1 MENIKKNPLS
11 LQLNAEDFLPASNE
25 EKQSL
30 VVMRESV
37 NFWKDGMRRLK
48 KNKIAMVSFV
58 FIIAI
63 AIFAY
68 LLPAVWPYS
77 YSEQM
82 KGSNNLKPFEYSA
95 SEQARIDAGEKVFPH
110 ILGTDRMGRDFAVRI
125 MMGTR
130 VSLSVGLIA
139 SVLVLIIG
147 ATYGAVA
154 AFAGGWVDNIMMRI
168 TDILYTIPDIL
179 LIILLGMALKD
190 PLDKLATQPGFK
202 WMQTLGPNMISI
214 FIIFALLYWVGMAR
228 IVRSQ
233 ILILKESEY
242 VTAARALGASSGRII
257 KKHLLTNCIGTLIVT
272 TTLQIPA
279 SIFTESYL
287 SFLGLDKDKDVES
300 LGQKILTLAAPYVPL
315 DGVNDAGVACGIF
328 MSYQGEGKGTP
339 TDTQTDKPDL
349 TSTTLLRLIL
359 DYADSV
365 EDAVALAEQYDL
377 HDSAS
382 SCFHYMVA
390 DSTGRSAILEWVGAD
405 ADHDADGSQRQ
416 LNVLWNDTDA
426 LSDSSDWQVVTNFI
440 KAPGYY
446 DGTAVEMKGLDR
458 YEHLAAALRQTNGVV
473 ADKSAAMDLLASVG
487 RRTWNNDD
495 SNTNTIHSVV
505 YDLTDRSVLWVGN
518 EHYGEDGYTFEF
530 QLGA

>member
-11 LQLNAEDFLPASNE
+11 LQLNADDFLPASNE

-30 VVMRESV
+30 VIMRESV
-37 NFWKDGMRRLK
+37 NFWKDGLRRLK

-77 YSEQM
+77 YAEQV
-82 KGSNNLKPFEYSA
+82 KGSNNLAPFEYSA

-139 SVLVLIIG
+139 SVLVLII
-147 ATYGAVA
+147 
-154 AFAGGWVDNIMMRI
+154 
-168 TDILYTIPDIL
+168 
-179 LIILLGMALKD
+179 LLGMALKE
-190 PLDKLATQPGFK
+190 PLESLATKPGFK

-287 SFLGLDKDKDVES
+287 SFIGLGVAAPLPS
-300 LGQKILTLAAPYVPL
+300 LGSLA
-315 DGVNDAGVACGIF
+315 
-328 MSYQGEGKGTP
+328 T
-339 TDTQTDKPDL
+339 
-349 TSTTLLRLIL
+349 
-359 DYADSV
+359 
-365 EDAVALAEQYDL
+365 DAVKGMNTYPHLLIAPALMI
-377 HDSAS
+377 SV
-382 SCFHYMVA
+382 M
-390 DSTGRSAILEWVGAD
+390 ILVFNLFGDGLRD
-405 ADHDADGSQRQ
+405 AFDPK
-416 LNVLWNDTDA
+416 LKN
-426 LSDSSDWQVVTNFI
+426 
-440 KAPGYY
+440 
-446 DGTAVEMKGLDR
+446 
-458 YEHLAAALRQTNGVV
+458 
-473 ADKSAAMDLLASVG
+473 
-487 RRTWNNDD
+487 
-495 SNTNTIHSVV
+495 
-505 YDLTDRSVLWVGN
+505 
-518 EHYGEDGYTFEF
+518 
-530 QLGA
+530 

>member
-11 LQLNAEDFLPASNE
+11 LQLNADDFLPASNE

-30 VVMRESV
+30 VIMRES
-37 NFWKDGMRRLK
+37 LK

-77 YSEQM
+77 YAEQV
-82 KGSNNLKPFEYSA
+82 KGSNNLAPFEYSA

-147 ATYGAVA
+147 ATYGAVS

-179 LIILLGMALKD
+179 LIILLGMALKE
-190 PLDKLATQPGFK
+190 PLESLATKPGFK

-287 SFLGLDKDKDVES
+287 SFIGLGVAAPLPS
-300 LGQKILTLAAPYVPL
+300 LGSLA
-315 DGVNDAGVACGIF
+315 
-328 MSYQGEGKGTP
+328 T
-339 TDTQTDKPDL
+339 
-349 TSTTLLRLIL
+349 
-359 DYADSV
+359 
-365 EDAVALAEQYDL
+365 DAVKGMNTYPHLLIAPAVMI
-377 HDSAS
+377 SV
-382 SCFHYMVA
+382 M
-390 DSTGRSAILEWVGAD
+390 ILVFNLFGDGLRD
-405 ADHDADGSQRQ
+405 AFDPK
-416 LNVLWNDTDA
+416 LKN
-426 LSDSSDWQVVTNFI
+426 
-440 KAPGYY
+440 
-446 DGTAVEMKGLDR
+446 
-458 YEHLAAALRQTNGVV
+458 
-473 ADKSAAMDLLASVG
+473 
-487 RRTWNNDD
+487 
-495 SNTNTIHSVV
+495 
-505 YDLTDRSVLWVGN
+505 
-518 EHYGEDGYTFEF
+518 
-530 QLGA
+530 